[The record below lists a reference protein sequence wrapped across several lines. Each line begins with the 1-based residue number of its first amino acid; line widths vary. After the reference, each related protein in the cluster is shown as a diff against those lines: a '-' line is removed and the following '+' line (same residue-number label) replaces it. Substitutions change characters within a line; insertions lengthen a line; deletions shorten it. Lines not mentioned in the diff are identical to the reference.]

1 MVKISVI
8 IPVYNAETYL
18 ERCIKAVLAQTFEDF
33 ELLLIDD
40 GSSDQSGA
48 MCDAAAKTDPR
59 IRVVHQENQ
68 GASAARNTGLEH
80 AAGEYVM
87 FCDCDDVVSPRW
99 IAHLLEYSKNRCF
112 PICSY
117 CHQTEQLGK
126 LNELDVKSGKQYH
139 TTDYFAFWQSGIAGY
154 LCNGLFDHNVI
165 EQYHIR
171 LRSNHCEG
179 DYNEDLLFNLQYV
192 RHMQEIVYVG
202 YADYLYE
209 TREGSLSHS
218 FDQYYFKKYEE
229 KFRLWYDYL
238 NAVHTVGWQ
247 EELSSSMLYHYFVA
261 LQMAFDARDKKK
273 FKEIIHSETVQFC
286 LKTSENSNENERLIR
301 MARKKQTCLLWLIYK
316 LHAWKRRMKK

>member
-1 MVKISVI
+1 MPKVSVI
-8 IPVYNAETYL
+8 VPVYNAEAYL
-18 ERCIKAVLAQTFEDF
+18 ERCIKAILVQTFEDF
-33 ELLLIDD
+33 ELILVND
-40 GSSDQSGA
+40 GSDDQSGIL
-48 MCDAAAKTDPR
+48 CENFEKTDPR

-68 GASAARNTGLEH
+68 GASIARNTGLDL
-80 AAGEYVM
+80 ARGEYIM
-87 FCDCDDVVSPRW
+87 FCDCDDTVSLQW
-99 IAHLLEYSKNRCF
+99 IERLLRYSKTDCF

-117 CHQTEQLGK
+117 CHQTKQLGEPK
-126 LNELDVKSGKQYH
+126 ELEVKSGKNYH
-139 TTDYFAFWQSGIAGY
+139 STGYFAFWQSGIAGY
-154 LCNGLFDHNVI
+154 LCNALFDRRII
-165 EQYHIR
+165 EQHHIR
-171 LRSNHCEG
+171 LRSNQQEG

-192 RHMQEIVYVG
+192 RHMKEIVYVG
-202 YADYLYE
+202 YADYLYD
-209 TREGSLSHS
+209 TREGSLSRS
-218 FDQYYFKKYEE
+218 LDRFYFKKYEE

-316 LHAWKRRMKK
+316 LQAWKRRMKK